1 MEREACGMF
10 SVYIRRTWLGKCC
23 FFARGRLRHKKIPL
37 RVQIKEVWEE
47 EREREKIFLFFA
59 GCDDL
64 R

>member
-1 MEREACGMF
+1 MVGEVLF
-10 SVYIRRTWLGKCC
+10 